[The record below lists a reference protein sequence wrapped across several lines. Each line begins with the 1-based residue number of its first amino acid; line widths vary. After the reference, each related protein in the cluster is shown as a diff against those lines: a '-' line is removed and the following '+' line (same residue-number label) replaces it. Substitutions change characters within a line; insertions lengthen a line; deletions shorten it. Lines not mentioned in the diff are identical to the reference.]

1 VRLPLRIRLTA
12 WYVALLAVIVA
23 VLAAFVVDRL
33 NTGLTGAVDRTLSGA
48 AAQVARGGSV
58 DATAVSAAQVLDAGR
73 VAAWRGPLARTPLAR
88 APGGPFTRR
97 LAGEE
102 YRIRAVA
109 DGDRLVVVAQSLDG
123 VQDASDRVLALIL
136 LAGPPAL
143 VVAAVGGWWLAR
155 KALRPVGQMARE
167 AERIEIDR
175 LDERIAVPRARD
187 ELARL
192 ATTLNA
198 MLDRLARGVER
209 RERLIADASH
219 ELRSP
224 LAAMRAEID
233 VALDA
238 GEPSLDVLESARE
251 EVDRLARIV
260 EDLLT
265 LARLDAGALAPE
277 PAPVALL
284 DVAREVAER
293 LAPLGVPIDVAGPAA
308 FAAADR
314 RHVRRALA
322 NVVDNAVKASAA
334 GPVTIEVWQHGGS
347 AGLTVTDAGPGV
359 PEHERERIFE
369 RFARLD
375 AARGRGGSGLG
386 LAIARELV
394 EAAGGTIDVREDSA
408 FVIALPLSGA
418 AAASARAPAPRA

>member
-1 VRLPLRIRLTA
+1 MTLSLRTRLTV

-23 VLAAFVVDRL
+23 VLAAFVVSRL
-33 NTGLTGAVDRTLSGA
+33 NAGLTGAVDRTLSGA
-48 AAQVARGGSV
+48 TAQIARGGDV
-58 DATAVSAAQVLDAGR
+58 DATAVSAAQVLEGGR
-73 VAAWRGPLARTPLAR
+73 VTASRGALARAPLAR

-109 DGDRLVVVAQSLDG
+109 AGGRLIVAAQSLDSL
-123 VQDASDRVLALIL
+123 QDASDRVLALML
-136 LAGPPAL
+136 VAGPVAL
-143 VVAAVGGWWLAR
+143 LIAAAGGWWLAR
-155 KALRPVGQMARE
+155 KALLSVGRMARE

-175 LDERIAVPRARD
+175 LDERIAVPPARD

-198 MLDRLARGVER
+198 MLDRLARGVQQ

-238 GEPSLDVLESARE
+238 GEPSREVLESARE

-260 EDLLT
+260 DDLLT
-265 LARLDAGALAPE
+265 LARLDAGALVPE

-284 DVAREVAER
+284 ELAREVAAG
-293 LAPLGVPIDVAGPAA
+293 LAPLGVPIDVAGAPVSV
-308 FAAADR
+308 AADR
-314 RHVRRALA
+314 RHLHRALV
-322 NVVDNAVKASAA
+322 NVVDNAVKASPPGA
-334 GPVTIEVWQHGGS
+334 PVTIAVWRRDGH
-347 AGLTVTDAGPGV
+347 AGLTVADAGPGV
-359 PEHERERIFE
+359 PADERERIFE

-394 EAAGGTIDVREDSA
+394 EAHGGSLHVREDST
-408 FVIALPLSGA
+408 FVITLPA
-418 AAASARAPAPRA
+418 